1 MIVLLTAWLPS
12 GCVAASEQK
21 AAMAAGTAKPAF
33 CWPLAEFRYSL
44 NRPTGGWLA
53 PRGRASQHIGVDM
66 FTAIGQPVRAI
77 ADGAVY
83 DISESGWG
91 SGNVAIM
98 VKHRLPDGRWFIA
111 LYGHV
116 RNIFGLHKG
125 SKVQGC
131 RAIATVGPY
140 RCGSHVHL
148 GIIAPGRF
156 PHAPYGTCKKYNHN
170 NFINPVHFLQT
181 GQPEEPGT
189 EEAPEEPLAGEQE
202 ASAAAPLC
210 AGQNLA
216 EGSAKDDLL
225 EDILSSTDEQAAPA
239 DKAKPHLHRKKGR
252 HHEKTAKLSKKER
265 GKKKAV
271 VRSAKGKAKKLQAK
285 KGRTKHAVSAPAR
298 KQPAAKHQ
306 SGKAKG
312 QQTKQKARKP
322 CAAKRAARKR

>member
-1 MIVLLTAWLPS
+1 MT
-12 GCVAASEQK
+12 
-21 AAMAAGTAKPAF
+21 AGTAKTAF

-53 PRGRASQHIGVDM
+53 PRGRASQHLGIDM

-77 ADGAVY
+77 ADGVVY

-98 VKHRLPDGRWFIA
+98 VKHRLTDGRWFIA

-116 RNIFGLHKG
+116 RNVFGLHKG

-131 RAIATVGPY
+131 RAIAIVGPY

-156 PHAPYGTCKKYNHN
+156 PHAPYGTCKKFNHN

-181 GQPEEPGT
+181 GQPEEPGKD
-189 EEAPEEPLAGEQE
+189 EEPEEPLDGEQS
-202 ASAAAPLC
+202 ASAALSPQC

-216 EGSAKDDLL
+216 EGSKKDDLL
-225 EDILSSTDEQAAPA
+225 EQALNIKEPEETGGTS
-239 DKAKPHLHRKKGR
+239 KHHLVRKKGR
-252 HHEKTAKLSKKER
+252 HHNKTAKLSKKER
-265 GKKKAV
+265 SKKERGKKKKAI

-285 KGRTKHAVSAPAR
+285 KGHAKHAVSAHAR
-298 KQPAAKHQ
+298 KQQAAKHQ

-312 QQTKQKARKP
+312 QKTKQKARKP
-322 CAAKRAARKR
+322 VAKKRAARKR